1 MANTRI
7 SLPLQQ
13 VLSSGGKPI
22 VGAKLYVYATGTTTL
37 LTTYTNPTLTTTN
50 TNPLVADANGIFG
63 EVFGAIG
70 ITYDFVYK
78 TASDVLIKTF
88 TGITNSSMF
97 DANGNMKVDT
107 AIPDDFHIIQ
117 KSGVSE
123 STGTGN
129 GVVAVIG
136 GRSSSAPS
144 ITIYGTNSDD
154 ANAVSTGIKV
164 RKNSVTN
171 RSINTVGTVNTS
183 GADYAEYCKKSPTCG
198 AIAKGDVIGRDING
212 ELTQKFNES
221 LSFCIKSTD
230 PSFVGNDVWGRG
242 LSPTELD
249 IERVKHDRIAFSG
262 QAPVNHAGVTF
273 SVGEFVKAVSGVGDS
288 IKTQFIA
295 SPTIADLP
303 FIVGRVVATAPD
315 NRPIVKVM

>member
-22 VGAKLYVYATGTTTL
+22 VGARLYIYIAETSTL
-37 LTTYTNPTLTTTN
+37 ATTYSDAALTNENENYMT
-50 TNPLVADANGIFG
+50 ANGAGIFG

-78 TASDVLIKTF
+78 TAFDVPIKTF

-107 AIPDDFHIIQ
+107 TDPNNYHIIH
-117 KSGVSE
+117 KTGVSE

-129 GVVAVIG
+129 GVVAVFG
-136 GRSSSAPS
+136 GGSSHTPS
-144 ITIYGTNSDD
+144 ITIYGTNGDD
-154 ANAVSTGIKV
+154 ANAVATGIRV
-164 RKNSVTN
+164 RKNTVTN
-171 RSINTVGTVNTS
+171 RSITAVGTVNTS

-198 AIAKGDVIGRDING
+198 TIAKGDVAGRDING
-212 ELTQKFNES
+212 ELTQKFSES
-221 LSFCIKSTD
+221 LSFCIKSTN
-230 PSFVGNDVWGRG
+230 PSYVGNDVWGRG

-303 FIVGRVVATAPD
+303 FIVGRVVSVLPD
-315 NRPIVKVM
+315 GRPFVKVM